1 MIPKNS
7 REKFS
12 EKIMDSKLRA
22 NVASS
27 KKQKGAAEI
36 QSPSELTNA
45 LSSKGDKLYLL
56 PGALRDLPSQ
66 FDAGEREVNFVT
78 LAKHKEIIEYS
89 TSDQVI
95 SISLGMTV
103 GELDELT
110 AKNKQFLPLSCNH
123 ESTLFDVINSGDGGL
138 WEHAFGG
145 PRDLVM
151 GLHAVLPDGKTIK
164 TGGKVVKNVTGYD
177 TTKIFVG
184 GRMYFGIP
192 IAAHLRLYA
201 RPEWT
206 HTMELAASSVLQ
218 LLDQASVFMQS
229 DIPITTLVISGSRDG
244 GARMFVQ
251 LTGHKIVADELV
263 KPLKA
268 IAAKALSISETSSAF
283 DSREEELLQH
293 CQANINAVEI
303 SASIS
308 QMRLILSLLSD
319 VIAGKTEIKIR
330 PGTGRFLICC
340 GSAEERSAVLDH
352 LRDALEKESLSLVAA
367 YADESLERKIERI
380 GITEEGSSNQAI
392 VRSLKLRFDQKRI
405 LNPLVSW

>member
-1 MIPKNS
+1 
-7 REKFS
+7 
-12 EKIMDSKLRA
+12 MDSKLRA
-22 NVASS
+22 NVTSS
-27 KKQKGAAEI
+27 KKQQGATEI
-36 QSPSELTNA
+36 QSPSELSSA
-45 LSSKGDKLYLL
+45 LCSRGDTLYLL
-56 PGALRDLPSQ
+56 PGAPRDLPPA
-66 FDAGEREVNFVT
+66 FEVGEREVNFVT

-110 AKNKQFLPLSCNH
+110 AKNKQFLPFSCNH

-151 GLHAVLPDGKTIK
+151 GLHAVLTDGKTIK

-206 HTMELAASSVLQ
+206 HTMELSASSVLQ

-251 LTGHKIVADELV
+251 LTGHKVVADELV

-268 IAAKALSISETSSAF
+268 IAAKALSISETSSEF
-283 DSREEELLQH
+283 DSKEAKLLQH
-293 CQANINAVEI
+293 CQANLDAVEI

-308 QMRLILSLLSD
+308 QMRLLLSLLSGM
-319 VIAGKTEIKIR
+319 IAGKTEIKIR

-340 GSAEERSAVLDH
+340 SSTEEKSAVLDH